1 MQTEL
6 VASQWRIFFDGVEVP
21 HQGFM
26 VSFPVNGVTTCRIV
40 MEPDQILAQLRP
52 QTVVSIWARERYS
65 STPIKDSL
73 LDQLK
78 SEYYLYW
85 EGLTSGVVHTK
96 GTSDRS
102 MAVNCE
108 GFLGTMAR
116 AGGFMLGFGQIPNT
130 SVLTGSVNFIPQT
143 DQVADVRTLALLG
156 TTLKSANYRGM
167 SSAVMGAFTFLLS
180 RNGLAR
186 LQERRYQILSRIA
199 ILDDATTPLMLNTLA
214 SSQFLN
220 LPQQL
225 PSSASILDVI
235 RHIQSYVFYRMVPVP
250 APRPVDV
257 PEDGL
262 EIMAPLENLVE
273 LLSPID
279 TYTSTFRRNETVCV
293 PDMYY
298 APPPPCNLIL
308 PDMLQAITVTRDF
321 YSEPTRTTMQDV
333 FTFNGAGLIH
343 LAPPNISPGQGMTS
357 SELFSFVVN
366 QSIAPQDRDG
376 QPSSYRYER
385 DGGTVSSLEA
395 VSTYEIEK
403 GMVLNMGQP
412 DFSAIYAAALQLSS
426 RVEGVDPDESQVEA
440 YKLFVSAATNYQH
453 ELARLNRTIQVDL
466 HGHRHLVPGFS
477 AAIFDSDA
485 SYMAYIDSLTFSVDP
500 SGRESTQVVMSRGRV
515 IPRIN
520 YTQLLDEIDAA
531 TQDIL
536 GEDTVV
542 GNACTLVLEVA
553 RREADRTPDEVAR
566 DVDVIEDQDR
576 SLRSAQKILSRYEA
590 KLYTRLADIAEKYEI
605 PLPPYFLSMATGDP
619 KNLDRMYGQ
628 LLGCRP
634 LYTSDYAPRK
644 SSGLTDQL
652 LFVKNTFSGLS
663 QLNPEGFAYYA
674 FDPNELADQNLILGG
689 IRTYIQALQT
699 LSNVYAID
707 ETADRTN
714 APKNW
719 QEVQTDSDIGAGT
732 FEWAHRTFLKREHIT
747 LDRYL
752 SDHNLTLSILSAP
765 GANVRG
771 MAPRTFAKMDVV
783 TAQIPSLLNKFTAWD
798 DSLFSKLVSDPGLG
812 YADPEIAR
820 VRDALDS
827 LGGISK
833 EMLTTAGRQNF
844 ILNYSNK
851 HFGSRAFN
859 GS

>member
-1 MQTEL
+1 MNVEL
-6 VASQWRIFFDGVEVP
+6 LASHWRIFFDGVEVP

-26 VSFPVNGVTTCRIV
+26 VSFPINGITTCRIV

-65 STPIKDSL
+65 DSPAKDAL
-73 LDQLK
+73 IDQLK

-108 GFLGTMAR
+108 GFLGPLSR
-116 AGGFMLGFGQIPNT
+116 AGGYMLGIGQIPNT
-130 SVLTGSVNFIPQT
+130 SVLTGSINFVPATT
-143 DQVADVRTLALLG
+143 DVTDIRTLALLG
-156 TTLKSANYRGM
+156 TTLTANNLRGM
-167 SSAVMGAFTFLLS
+167 SDIVMGAFTFLLS

-199 ILDDATTPLMLNTLA
+199 ILDDATVPLMLNTLA
-214 SSQFLN
+214 STQFLN

-225 PSSASILDVI
+225 PSTASILDTI

-250 APRPVDV
+250 APRPEPV
-257 PEDGL
+257 PDGGF
-262 EIMAPLENLVE
+262 EIQAPLTNYVE
-273 LLSPID
+273 QSSPIN
-279 TYTSTFRRNETVCV
+279 YYISTFRRNEIVCV

-308 PDMLQAITVTRDF
+308 PDMLDSITVTRDF
-321 YSEPTRTTMQDV
+321 YSEPTRTTVQDV

-366 QSIAPQDRDG
+366 QSIAPEDRDG
-376 QPSSYRYER
+376 NGSSYRYER
-385 DGGTVSSLEA
+385 DGGTVSALEA

-403 GMVLNMGQP
+403 GMVLNMAQP

-426 RVEGVDPDESQVEA
+426 KVEGVDPDEDQLEA

-453 ELARLNRTIQVDL
+453 ELARLNRVIQVSL

-500 SGRESTQVVMSRGRV
+500 SGRESTQVSLSRGRV

-520 YTQLLDEIDAA
+520 YTQLLDEVDAA

-536 GEDTVV
+536 GEDATV
-542 GNACTLVLEVA
+542 GNACALVLEVA
-553 RREADRTPDEVAR
+553 RKEDARTPDEVER

-576 SLRSAQKILSRYEA
+576 QLRSAQKILSSYET
-590 KLYTRLADIAEKYEI
+590 KLYTRLADMAERYEI

-619 KNLDRMYGQ
+619 ANLDRMYGQ
-628 LLGCRP
+628 LLGCP
-634 LYTSDYAPRK
+634 AFYTSDYAPRE
-644 SSGLTDQL
+644 SSGLLDQL
-652 LFVKNTFSGLS
+652 LSVKTTYGDLA
-663 QLNPEGFAYYA
+663 QVNPEGFAYYA
-674 FDPNELADQNLILGG
+674 FDPNELAEQNLILGG

-699 LSNVYAID
+699 LSNVYTID

-719 QEVQTDSDIGAGT
+719 QEVQAEQSIGAGT
-732 FEWAHRTFLKREHIT
+732 FEWAHRTFLKREHLY

-752 SDHNLTLSILSAP
+752 SEHNLGLSILSAP
-765 GANVRG
+765 GANVPG
-771 MAPRTFAKMDVV
+771 MAPRTFAKMEVLSAN
-783 TAQIPSLLNKFTAWD
+783 TPSLTNRFTAWD
-798 DSLFSKLVSDPGLG
+798 DSIFSKLVSDPGLG
-812 YADPEIAR
+812 YDDPEIAR

-827 LGGISK
+827 LGGINK
-833 EMLTTAGRQNF
+833 DMLTTAGRQNF